1 MVRQLASRVVV
12 EGLSVRQTEE
22 LVRSLD
28 EVSDGDLAVVQSRR
42 TTTKDAMVLEVEE
55 ILARH
60 FDTTVRVVT
69 RGRRGRV
76 VMDFADR
83 DDLQRIFG
91 LLIT

>member
-1 MVRQLASRVVV
+1 VVA
-12 EGLSVRQTEE
+12 EGLSVRQTED

-28 EVSDGDLAVVQSRR
+28 EGRDGDLAVVQSRL
-42 TTTKDAMVLEVEE
+42 TTPKDAMVLEVEE

-91 LLIT
+91 LLVT